1 MFIKLEVFFDIFL
14 KQASINTIAILAA
27 ILLLSLFGANIGVL
41 RTTSLKRIISML
53 ILFSIGT
60 IIFGK
65 VLGPAGQ
72 WSGAGPIGANT
83 CGLAIMI
90 IGFMPVCL
98 LMVFTEK
105 GLGDDS
111 ILNLRGFA
119 YRKTYVSICIILV
132 LLWWLAASIYISP
145 LSALFGGGSFNYP
158 GVEHTIIL
166 ALYLAAWLFT
176 AFNIF
181 RIVIVLFDRKVEKGT
196 LKDVPLPKVFYI
208 YFSIFTLAAISTIL
222 LSWQGLLGFGAS

>member
-1 MFIKLEVFFDIFL
+1 
-14 KQASINTIAILAA
+14 
-27 ILLLSLFGANIGVL
+27 
-41 RTTSLKRIISML
+41 ML
-53 ILFSIGT
+53 VLFSIGN

-72 WSGAGPIGANT
+72 ESGAGLIGVNT
-83 CGLAIMI
+83 CGLAVMI

-98 LMVFTEK
+98 LMVLTEK
-105 GLGDDS
+105 GAGSDS

-119 YRKTYVSICIILV
+119 YRRTYISICIVLV
-132 LLWWLAASIYISP
+132 LVWWIAASIYISP
-145 LSALFGGGSFNYP
+145 LSALFEGGSFNYP
-158 GVEHTIIL
+158 GTAHTIML
-166 ALYLAAWLFT
+166 ALYLAAWLFV

-208 YFSIFTLAAISTIL
+208 YFSIFALAAISTIV